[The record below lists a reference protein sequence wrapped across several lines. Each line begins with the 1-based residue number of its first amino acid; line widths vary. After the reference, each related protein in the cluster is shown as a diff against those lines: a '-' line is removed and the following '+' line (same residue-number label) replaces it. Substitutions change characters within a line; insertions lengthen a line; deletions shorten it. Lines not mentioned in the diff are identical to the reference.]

1 VILDQYSNL
10 FVASAGSA
18 AAFIGL
24 LFVALT
30 IANQSQTSSEIMTR
44 RQSLSAS
51 AFALLID
58 AFVVSIAG
66 LAGDLNAFV
75 AAMFLVAT
83 FGLLVTGRHLPRA
96 IRAGNWQRGSFG
108 RTANFVLPMTSI
120 PTYLA
125 QVGLGSWLLA
135 DSNNADVLRAS
146 VLLIL
151 ALYAGALG
159 RAWEVTKT

>member
-1 VILDQYSNL
+1 MLDQYSNL
-10 FVASAGSA
+10 FVASARSA

-30 IANQSQTSSEIMTR
+30 IANQGQASSDIMTR

-58 AFVVSIAG
+58 AFAVSIAG

-75 AAMFLVAT
+75 AAMFLVAS

-125 QVGLGSWLLA
+125 QVGLGLWLLA
-135 DSNNADVLRAS
+135 DSSNADVLRAS

-151 ALYAGALG
+151 AFYAGALG

>member
-1 VILDQYSNL
+1 MLDQYSNL

-30 IANQSQTSSEIMTR
+30 IANQGQTDSNLMTR
-44 RQSLSAS
+44 RQSLAAS

-58 AFVVSIAG
+58 AFAVSITG

-75 AAMFLVAT
+75 AAIFLLAG
-83 FGLLVTGRHLPRA
+83 FGLLVTSRHLPRA
-96 IRAGNWQRGSFG
+96 IRAGNWQRESFG

-120 PTYLA
+120 ATYAA
-125 QVGLGSWLLA
+125 QIGLGAWLLA
-135 DSNNADVLRAS
+135 SSNDPNVLRAS

-159 RAWEVTKT
+159 RAWEITKT

>member
-1 VILDQYSNL
+1 MTLDQYSNL

-30 IANQSQTSSEIMTR
+30 IANQGQPDSEVMTR
-44 RQSLSAS
+44 RQSLAAS

-58 AFVVSIAG
+58 AFAVAIAG
-66 LAGDLNAFV
+66 LAGDLNVFV
-75 AAMFLVAT
+75 AAMFLMAI
-83 FGLLVTGRHLPRA
+83 FGLLVTARHLPRA
-96 IRAGNWQRGSFG
+96 VRAGNWQRGSFG

-125 QVGLGSWLLA
+125 QIGLGSWLLA
-135 DSNNADVLRAS
+135 NSDDADVLRAS
-146 VLLIL
+146 VLVML